1 MGGVVMKHNKNSRY
15 TMVCVCK
22 GKTGL
27 PRNIWLE
34 SVGVIK
40 QRKNNIFSKQ
50 LQGYNM
56 FR

>member
-1 MGGVVMKHNKNSRY
+1 MKHNKNSRY

-40 QRKNNIFSKQ
+40 
-50 LQGYNM
+50 
-56 FR
+56 